1 MWFHDCCRDSGA
13 IAGYQ
18 RLANRLRVAGL
29 QADGSAAKRSAL
41 MLFTFL
47 TDLMKKQYLLLAIAM
62 LLTSTSDLS
71 GQIKKTENKN
81 TAAKRCA
88 IQEPIK
94 EDIDAQLAKFKQVK
108 MRFNEADLSAK
119 ERKMVLKLVEA
130 AQDLESIYWR
140 QSDPKALE
148 LYKRLA

>member
-1 MWFHDCCRDSGA
+1 MWFHDCCRDSGV

-108 MRFNEADLSAK
+108 IRFNKPHLSAK
-119 ERKMVLKLVEA
+119 NLNMTFTL
-130 AQDLESIYWR
+130 AQ
-140 QSDPKALE
+140 PAH
-148 LYKRLA
+148 